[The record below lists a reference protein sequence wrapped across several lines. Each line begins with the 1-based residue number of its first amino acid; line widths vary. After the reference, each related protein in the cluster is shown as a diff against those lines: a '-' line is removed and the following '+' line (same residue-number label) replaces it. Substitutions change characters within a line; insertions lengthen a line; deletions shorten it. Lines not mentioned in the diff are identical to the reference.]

1 MVYERDL
8 RRERVTHPSHYT
20 TRPSGIECI
29 EVTEHM
35 SFCLGNAVMC
45 IWLAGLEGDNA
56 EGYLTKA
63 IWYLVR
69 EISRISEVSDDASDE
84 DDDTLATLRDFF
96 DDDDDKEDTDGDE
109 DCAPVDWDNLRDK
122 DDDEADDCFA
132 CDGYCDG
139 SCLDSEDEDTDE
151 DESDYFCGE
160 YSCDC
165 DGSCF
170 DSDDTD
176 DDEDESTTNHRDDTY
191 SDGRR
196 RVTVAELRERL
207 AGDATGDDP
216 LELLVTSILYH
227 VLTDNLT
234 DAFADDD

>member
-1 MVYERDL
+1 MVCERNCTADS
-8 RRERVTHPSHYT
+8 VTHPAHYT

-69 EISRISEVSDDASDE
+69 EISRISEVSNDDNE
-84 DDDTLATLRDFF
+84 DDEEEDPLATLRDFF
-96 DDDDDKEDTDGDE
+96 DDDDDTDGDE
-109 DCAPVDWDNLRDK
+109 DCAPVDWDKLRDK
-122 DDDEADDCFA
+122 DDEADDCFA

-139 SCLDSEDEDTDE
+139 SCVDSE

-170 DSDDTD
+170 GSGEDDDTD
-176 DDEDESTTNHRDDTY
+176 DEDEDTAQHRDTY
-191 SDGRR
+191 SDGRQ

-207 AGDATGDDP
+207 AGDATGEDP
-216 LELLVTSILYH
+216 LQLLVTSILYH
-227 VLTDNLT
+227 VLTDNLP
-234 DAFADDD
+234 DAFDDAD